1 MQKRGLTIRPPI
13 SAPTTQTKPEN
24 LYDADQICRLPFS
37 NRKGIGISPEAS
49 DRRGSAGRAGKR
61 ISNFPAW
68 LREPA
73 RRPDKRSHRAAGV
86 SERSSYLVIAS
97 ALRMQLSP
105 TTELKPLQSLRPPC
119 GISFRWPPL
128 SWFRIRAQLPSPA
141 GRRLA
146 AVRTGVSDCAGLAT
160 NETQPRLATQL
171 DNASLTQLPWPC

>member
-1 MQKRGLTIRPPI
+1 MKTSEGNYRRKYKNGLTIRPPI
-13 SAPTTQTKPEN
+13 SVPTTQTKPEN
-24 LYDADQICRLPFS
+24 LDDADRICRLPCS

-97 ALRMQLSP
+97 VLRMQVSP
-105 TTELKPLQSLRPPC
+105 TIELKPLQSLRPPC

-128 SWFRIRAQLPSPA
+128 SWFRIEAQLPSSGWTPLGRGPDGRFGLRRFGAKPNPTPFGDPA
-141 GRRLA
+141 
-146 AVRTGVSDCAGLAT
+146 
-160 NETQPRLATQL
+160 
-171 DNASLTQLPWPC
+171 

>member
-13 SAPTTQTKPEN
+13 SAPTTQAKPEN
-24 LYDADQICRLPFS
+24 LYDADQICRRPFP

-49 DRRGSAGRAGKR
+49 DRRGSAGRARKR

-86 SERSSYLVIAS
+86 SERSSNLVIAS
-97 ALRMQLSP
+97 VLRMQVSP
-105 TTELKPLQSLRPPC
+105 TIELKPLQSLRPPC

-128 SWFRIRAQLPSPA
+128 SWFRIRAQLPSSGWTPL
-141 GRRLA
+141 GRGSDGRFGLHRLGA
-146 AVRTGVSDCAGLAT
+146 KTKPTPFGD
-160 NETQPRLATQL
+160 QL
-171 DNASLTQLPWPC
+171 DNASLTQLSWPC

>member
-1 MQKRGLTIRPPI
+1 MQKRGLTIRPPV
-13 SAPTTQTKPEN
+13 SAPTTQTKPEKC
-24 LYDADQICRLPFS
+24 LRRGPDWSATIPQS
-37 NRKGIGISPEAS
+37 ESVGISPEAS

-97 ALRMQLSP
+97 VLRMQVSP
-105 TTELKPLQSLRPPC
+105 TIELKPLQSLRPPC

-128 SWFRIRAQLPSPA
+128 SWFRIEAQLPSSGWTPLGRGSDGRFGLHRFRAKPNPTPFGDPA
-141 GRRLA
+141 
-146 AVRTGVSDCAGLAT
+146 
-160 NETQPRLATQL
+160 
-171 DNASLTQLPWPC
+171 